1 MMITSTMNTPKNQ
14 RIKIKLIPRAKQ
26 DEIVGKMADGTLKIK
41 IAAVPV
47 DGAANEALIAFLSEV
62 WNIPK
67 AKITIIKGKKGRQ
80 KLVEV
85 R

>member
-1 MMITSTMNTPKNQ
+1 MIITSTMNTPKNQ
-14 RIKIKLIPRAKQ
+14 RIKIKVIPRSKQ
-26 DEIVGKMADGTLKIK
+26 NEIVGKMADGTLKIK

-47 DGAANEALIAFLSEV
+47 DGAANEALIAFLSGV
-62 WNIPK
+62 WSIPQT
-67 AKITIIKGKKGRQ
+67 KITIIKGKKGRQ